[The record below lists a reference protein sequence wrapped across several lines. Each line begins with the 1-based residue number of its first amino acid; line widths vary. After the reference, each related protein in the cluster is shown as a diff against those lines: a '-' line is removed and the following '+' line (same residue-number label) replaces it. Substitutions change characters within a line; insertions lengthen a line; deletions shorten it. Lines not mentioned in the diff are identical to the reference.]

1 MILLTMGVA
10 MLWFADNADF
20 VKTSTEQ
27 VEDGYEWNYVG
38 PTDASG
44 VPAILINDKYYLW
57 KLQK

>member
-1 MILLTMGVA
+1 

-20 VKTSTEQ
+20 VKTSNEQ

-44 VPAILINDKYYLW
+44 VPALLINDKYYLW
-57 KLQK
+57 KLKK